1 MKKLFISFLM
11 LFTSVSVFADSPI
24 TSTEFAAAYKDVP
37 IVAKMISLNGN
48 VVTDELIKY
57 LADDNNPIDV
67 KVAAINAVNFDKDV
81 YTPFMNYLKTKW
93 GTNSEITVLKNIN
106 ASTAGALA
114 YARARYY
121 YMDLGEAYIL
131 CNIAYGKDSSSLTIN
146 MVYALVATTE
156 IMDYNFCDVYRLCY
170 SVISDNNLKQDIR
183 VQAISMMMD
192 YINLYKDD
200 CNE

>member
-1 MKKLFISFLM
+1 MKKLFISLVM

-48 VVTDELIKY
+48 VVTDELIRY

-67 KVAAINAVNFDKDV
+67 KVAAINAINFDKDV
-81 YTPFMNYLKTKW
+81 YTPLMNFLKTKW
-93 GTNSEITVLKNIN
+93 NTNSEITVLKSIN
-106 ASTAGALA
+106 ASTTGALA
-114 YARARYY
+114 YARARHYY
-121 YMDLGEAYIL
+121 FDLGEAYIL
-131 CNIAYGKDSSSLTIN
+131 CNIAYSKDPSSLTIN
-146 MVYALVATTE
+146 MVYALIATTE
-156 IMDYNFCDVYRLCY
+156 IMDYNFCDVYRLCS
-170 SVISDNNLKQDIR
+170 SVLADNELKQDIR
-183 VQAISMMMD
+183 IQAINMMMD